1 MRTNKTKNTE
11 VVGIDQLKKEV
22 GDRGPGSLGLLKV
35 AIDVHG
41 EFDVWMAQ
49 QDNAAP
55 RGAQKGDRKAL
66 INYLKG
72 QRAKGWNVISCYEAG
87 PFGYGLHRELVEAG
101 IDNRVIRPRNWD
113 DSRRRVR
120 TDRTDT
126 RSMLVALD
134 RFVAGQV
141 HALDVVRVPSPEAEL
156 RRQRGRVAQQL
167 KREGQRI
174 AQMGR
179 SQALYFGHRM
189 VGAWYSERRW
199 PRWKKDLPEWL
210 VSLLEPLRAV
220 LMKLVEEYKAL
231 RAQLLE
237 QSPTPESLPEGMGL
251 ETADALEREI
261 CDWNRFS
268 NRRAV
273 GGFAGMTPGE
283 ASSGASRQQGGI
295 SKCGNGRIRWLLVQM
310 AWRLPRFQPDYVRVK
325 RFRERCGPGANSA
338 RRRKAVVALARE
350 FLVDWWRIRTGRVAP
365 EKLGLKMRQTSQ
377 S

>member
-1 MRTNKTKNTE
+1 MKTNKAN
-11 VVGIDQLKKEV
+11 KKEV
-22 GDRGPGSLGLLKV
+22 GGINQLEKAGTQPCPGSLGRLKV

-49 QDNAAP
+49 QDNANP
-55 RGAQKGDRKAL
+55 RAAQKGDRKAL

-72 QRAKGWNVISCYEAG
+72 QKAKGWEVISCYEAG
-87 PFGYGLHRELVEAG
+87 PFGYGLHRELTGAG
-101 IDNRVIRPRNWD
+101 IRNLVIRPRNWD

-134 RFVAGQV
+134 RYVAGQI
-141 HALDVVRVPSPEAEL
+141 HALDVVRVPSPEEES
-156 RRQRGRVAQQL
+156 RRQAGRVAQQL

-199 PRWKKDLPEWL
+199 PRWEQELPKWL
-210 VSLLEPLRAV
+210 VGLLEPLRAV
-220 LMKLVEEYKAL
+220 LMGVIEQYKAL
-231 RAQLLE
+231 KARLLE
-237 QSPTPESLPEGMGL
+237 QSPAPQSLPDGMGR
-251 ETADALEREI
+251 ETADELEREI

-283 ASSGASRQQGGI
+283 ASSGASRQLGGI

-310 AWRLPRFQPDYVRVK
+310 AWRLMRYQTDYVRVK
-325 RFRERCGPGANSA
+325 RYHERCGVGSNSA

-350 FLVDWWRIRTGRVAP
+350 FLVDWWRIRTGRTTP
-365 EKLGLKMRQTSQ
+365 EKLGLKMREMPVG
-377 S
+377 